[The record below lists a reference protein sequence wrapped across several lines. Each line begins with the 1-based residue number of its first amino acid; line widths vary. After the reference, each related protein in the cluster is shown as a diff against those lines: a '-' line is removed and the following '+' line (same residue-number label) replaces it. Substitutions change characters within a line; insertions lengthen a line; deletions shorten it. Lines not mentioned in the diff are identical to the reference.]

1 MVTEGCEIYGT
12 VENSVLGSDVR
23 IEKGAVVRDSVI
35 FGNVTVGAGS
45 AVDYSIVDSDTVIG
59 SGCRVGVR
67 KDASRGITLVGGGL
81 NVPDGCVIPDKT
93 NADEAAV
100 KELAAATV

>member
-1 MVTEGCEIYGT
+1 M
-12 VENSVLGSDVR
+12 LGSDVR

-35 FGNVTVGAGS
+35 FGKVTVGAGS
-45 AVDYSIVDSDTVIG
+45 VVDYSIVDSDTVIG

-93 NADEAAV
+93 NADESAV

>member
-1 MVTEGCEIYGT
+1 M
-12 VENSVLGSDVR
+12 
-23 IEKGAVVRDSVI
+23 
-35 FGNVTVGAGS
+35 
-45 AVDYSIVDSDTVIG
+45 IG